1 MKISKKNLISIVQ
14 NTETYKN
21 PKIELEQYCINATC
35 AVDIIYYA
43 GFEYDDI
50 NTSIVVDL
58 GSGTGRLSIASA
70 FFNASYILSV
80 DIDIDAIK
88 ILNRNI
94 VSLEL
99 TPIIFPIC
107 ADIKYFEF
115 SKRNLPKNTKITTIM
130 NPPFGVQSRYADRVF
145 LDKAFS
151 FSNIVYSIHLAG
163 QKIQNFIMNYIK
175 KYDWRVDNILPYNMI
190 LENTYPF
197 HSQKRKKIDINIYRF
212 IRKE

>member
-21 PKIELEQYCINATC
+21 PKIKLEQYCINATC

-50 NTSIVVDL
+50 NNAVVIDL

-70 FFNASYILSV
+70 FLNAKYILSV

-94 VSLEL
+94 KSLRL
-99 TPIIFPIC
+99 DSVIFPIC
-107 ADIKYFEF
+107 ADIKYFEI
-115 SKRNLPKNTKITTIM
+115 SKRSLPKNTKTTTIM

-145 LDKAFS
+145 LNRAFS
-151 FSNIVYSIHLAG
+151 FSNIIYSIHLAG
-163 QKIQNFIMNYIK
+163 QKIQNFIFNYVK
-175 KYDWRVDNILPYNMI
+175 KYNWIVDNILPYNMI

-197 HSQKRKKIDINIYRF
+197 HSHKRKKIDINIYRF